1 MPRVKPLT
9 EQERKNR
16 SLREQLV
23 GGMKNEKL
31 TYKRVAEALGIS
43 VNTMYRRVE
52 NPETLTLRE
61 IRGLNQ
67 IFPDLIVE

>member
-1 MPRVKPLT
+1 MPRVSPLT
-9 EQERKNR
+9 EIERKNR

-43 VNTMYRRVE
+43 VKFSR
-52 NPETLTLRE
+52 
-61 IRGLNQ
+61 I
-67 IFPDLIVE
+67 

>member
-23 GGMKNEKL
+23 GGMKNENL
-31 TYKRVAEALGIS
+31 TYKSVAKALGIS
-43 VNTMYRRVE
+43 VQTFYRRIE
-52 NPETLTLRE
+52 KPETLTMKE
-61 IRGLNQ
+61 IWGLQ
-67 IFPDLIVE
+67 KLLPDLTV